1 MSEETALAPVDG
13 AAGLDLTEYEGRGC
27 NILSPTL
34 RMDTAAPYLRLRA
47 VEVRLDPDHERGDCY
62 AAPGS
67 RWTMDTRTKRRMPE
81 MLAPAKTGLL
91 KIASAAGLVLDPQNS
106 RRINPAACERCLEM
120 AKVTGQA
127 LRCGD
132 CPAQYDTA
140 YQHIGAVRTESGW
153 QVLKTSYEWCL
164 DAQRRKITAEAHKRA
179 SNAEKKGQSFD
190 VDAHVER
197 RLNEV
202 TAERFGLAETKSLLR
217 LIRAICHVRHS
228 YPREYMA
235 RPFVVVRSELAPDYS
250 DPAMR
255 KALAQK
261 ALASGAELFGAGSER
276 SPLATVREIRAESHV
291 VEKLASEPDFS
302 DEGKAEELPAE
313 PDDEQPEEQDEPS
326 SDNDD
331 DSGQPDDANPFADE
345 APDGGDE
352 PEEPEID
359 EKRAT
364 AEQLSE
370 YAQRHGIAETVREHI
385 IQGAGEAALKQ
396 GTQKRRSF
404 IFREMRAWVERQ
416 GEAKRGKAK

>member
-1 MSEETALAPVDG
+1 MGKETALAPVDG
-13 AAGLDLTEYEGRGC
+13 ATELDLTEHEGRGC

-62 AAPGS
+62 PAPGS
-67 RWTMDTRTKRRMPE
+67 RWTMDSRTKRRVPE

-91 KIASAAGLVLDPQNS
+91 KIAAAAGLVLDTQNS

-120 AKVTGQA
+120 AKASGQA

-255 KALAQK
+255 KALADK
-261 ALASGAELFGAGSER
+261 AVASGAELFGPAR
-276 SPLATVREIRAESHV
+276 QDTPAVTVRETVPDARTIEQ
-291 VEKLASEPDFS
+291 LAGEPDFS
-302 DEGKAEELPAE
+302 DEAKAEELPAE
-313 PDDEQPEEQDEPS
+313 PDDEEPEEQDEPS
-326 SDNDD
+326 SDNDG

-345 APDGGDE
+345 EA
-352 PEEPEID
+352 EEPEID
-359 EKRAT
+359 EKRVT
-364 AEQLSE
+364 AEQLSQ
-370 YAQRHGIAETVREHI
+370 YAQHHGIPETVRQHI

-396 GTQKRRSF
+396 GTQKRRTF

-416 GEAKRGKAK
+416 GEAKGAKAE